1 MIGGILTEVI
11 DLLNGIVG
19 VLFFVCFSYQFF
31 YILVPYIKKAKPH
44 RDVTYHNYA
53 VLISARNEEAVI
65 SGLVESVL
73 AQNYPQEKL
82 HVFVVADNC
91 TDATAEAARAA
102 GATVFE
108 RTDHIHVGKGYALD
122 YLFGQLDERYGHDA
136 FDAFFIFDAD
146 NLLDENYVAEMN
158 QTFCDGY
165 EIVTSCRNSKNY
177 GDNWISAGY
186 ALWFLRDSQFLNRPR
201 MLLGT
206 SSVVAGTGFLFSR
219 AVLDRCGGWKFFL
232 LSEDTEF
239 TARNILDG
247 QTIAYCD
254 RAVFYDEQPTDF
266 GQSCRQRMRW
276 ARGYLQVFGKY
287 GSKLTK
293 GMFRGKFACFDMIMS
308 TMPAIV
314 LMIAALIVNVAGFL
328 ACIVKEQS
336 VMGVLGTALFGTVQ
350 GYLTFLFV
358 GAFTTIAEWEHIHCP
373 AGKKILYMFTFPLF
387 MLTYIPVSIAAVFK
401 KAEWRPIRHTVAVS
415 VKEIRAK
422 GVTTDSKV

>member
-1 MIGGILTEVI
+1 MIGGIFTEVI
-11 DLLNGIVG
+11 SLLNNVVG
-19 VLFFVCFSYQFF
+19 VLFFVCFAYQFV
-31 YILVPYIKKAKPH
+31 YIAIPFFKKAKPH
-44 RDVTYHNYA
+44 REAVYHNYA
-53 VLISARNEEAVI
+53 VLVSARNEEAVI
-65 SGLVESVL
+65 AGLVDSIL
-73 AQNYPQEKL
+73 SKNYPHDKF

-91 TDATAEAARAA
+91 TDGTAEAARAA

-108 RTDHIHVGKGYALD
+108 REDHIHVGKGYALD
-122 YLFGQLDERYGHDA
+122 YLFSQLDERYGHDA
-136 FDAFFIFDAD
+136 FDAFFVFDAD
-146 NLLDENYVAEMN
+146 NLLDENYIAEMN
-158 QTFCDGY
+158 RTFCDGY

-247 QTIAYCD
+247 EKIAYCEN
-254 RAVFYDEQPTDF
+254 AVFYDEQPTDF

-287 GSKLTK
+287 GTKLIR
-293 GMFRGKFACFDMIMS
+293 GVFRGSFACFDMIMS

-314 LMIAALIVNVAGFL
+314 LMIAALIVNIAGFF
-328 ACIVKEQS
+328 ACLVKDES
-336 VMGVLGTALFGTVQ
+336 VMSVVYTALWGTFQ
-350 GYLTFLFV
+350 GYLTFFFV
-358 GAFTTIAEWEHIHCP
+358 GIVTTIAEWRNIHCSTK
-373 AGKKILYMFTFPLF
+373 KKILYLFTFPLF
-387 MLTYIPVSIAAVFK
+387 MLTYVPVSIAAVFK
-401 KAEWRPIRHTVAVS
+401 KAEWRPIRHTVAIT
-415 VKEIRAK
+415 VKEIRKK
-422 GVTTDSKV
+422 GATTENKI